1 MGIFTTC
8 GRGGWLMICVSVV
21 GVVGLV
27 FFCFFVLYVL
37 HYIQW
42 KPVTEFILLFRT
54 VLSAIMPHGVTW
66 LGPTEKAY
74 ISA

>member
-1 MGIFTTC
+1 MSIFTTC

-21 GVVGLV
+21 GVVGHV
-27 FFCFFVLYVL
+27 FFCLFVLYVV

-42 KPVTEFILLFRT
+42 KPVTEFILL
-54 VLSAIMPHGVTW
+54 SAIMLHGVTW